1 MGEKPFASSLRGL
14 ITVLAGFGRTD
25 EARAAAERLLW
36 LVPEFRISTWRFPWR
51 STAFVAE
58 QRAAFRLAGIPE

>member
-1 MGEKPFASSLRGL
+1 M
-14 ITVLAGFGRTD
+14 LAGFGRTD